1 MVEDD
6 NLEAA
11 LALLAEEALL
21 RTYVA
26 ERSEAAE
33 AAQRALVAE
42 IDEAAAEEERRDARG
57 RAKAKAK
64 KARRRSRRKGEDE
77 SGSAAV
83 STAGEGT
90 EGETRDGDVDRDED
104 DGAAERRRSLV
115 GGEDA
120 RVDALA
126 AEAAERERA
135 KRPRRR
141 RRRDEGETTCAAAR
155 RASSRAGTARNL
167 AREPWSVEGEPIRR
181 RRARARGGTRRVAVR
196 STEDGAA
203 RGEGGGDDGF
213 SGDEDS
219 NGGDDGDG
227 DVVLARIHAGRASPV
242 DFETPSVDFDPR
254 GESAETPRAVASA
267 GAFAASLQVS
277 HAAEIDAAGPAP
289 DDGDGDV
296 VLARPAAA
304 PASWRA
310 SLDSST
316 RERRFGR

>member
-42 IDEAAAEEERRDARG
+42 IDEAAAEEERRDAR

-104 DGAAERRRSLV
+104 DAAAEAVLSRRR
-115 GGEDA
+115 EDA

-141 RRRDEGETTCAAAR
+141 RRRDEGETTCAAAS

-181 RRARARGGTRRVAVR
+181 RRSLRPGGTRRVAVR

-203 RGEGGGDDGF
+203 RSEGGEGGGDDDIIL
-213 SGDEDS
+213 GD
-219 NGGDDGDG
+219 GDVVLGDG

-267 GAFAASLQVS
+267 GAFVAGLQVS
-277 HAAEIDAAGPAP
+277 RAAEIDAAGPAP

-304 PASWRA
+304 PASSRA